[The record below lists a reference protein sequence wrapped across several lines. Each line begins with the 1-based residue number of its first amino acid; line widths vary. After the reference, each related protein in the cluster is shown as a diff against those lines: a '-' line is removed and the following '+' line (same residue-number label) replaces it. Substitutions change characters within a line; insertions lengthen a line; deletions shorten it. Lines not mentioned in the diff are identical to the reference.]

1 MAARPRRSAALPL
14 PDREDQAAAG
24 VQHDGV
30 VAHAAA
36 NLLVHFA
43 VDDHRPTG
51 QLVGML
57 RVCHRD
63 RQHEALARRVART
76 DNPDGTIDFDFRRA
90 VRPRRGTGDTGR
102 FGKLRLDSYE
112 LRYLR

>member
-1 MAARPRRSAALPL
+1 MAADGDGTPSRTARRGRLAPPRRLPL

-36 NLLVHFA
+36 DLLVHFA

-51 QLVGML
+51 EVVLHL
-57 RVCHRD
+57 RVRHRD
-63 RQHEALARRVART
+63 RQHEAFARRLINAV
-76 DNPDGTIDFDFRRA
+76 NGSKGSELIDT
-90 VRPRRGTGDTGR
+90 V
-102 FGKLRLDSYE
+102 LLIQ
-112 LRYLR
+112 